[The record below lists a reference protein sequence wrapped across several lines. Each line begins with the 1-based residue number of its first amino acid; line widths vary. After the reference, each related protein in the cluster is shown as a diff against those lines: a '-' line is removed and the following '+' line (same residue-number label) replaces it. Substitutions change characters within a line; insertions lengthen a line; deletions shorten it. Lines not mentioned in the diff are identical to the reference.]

1 MNTDI
6 YKFDKTKHQIEAHI
20 FGQVKKFYKRNLV
33 YFQIKNS
40 TPIETKEHLISYQ
53 RAASYYMEKMVA
65 EIINAVEVTYGRKTN
80 AFIATALNKADV
92 DGLQLAVLY
101 IDESVKN
108 NNKIINVSINTIL
121 KNSKENLSHFKV
133 VKEINV
139 SYRTRDGKVAEK
151 NIYRLEVDLNVV
163 V

>member
-1 MNTDI
+1 
-6 YKFDKTKHQIEAHI
+6 
-20 FGQVKKFYKRNLV
+20 
-33 YFQIKNS
+33 
-40 TPIETKEHLISYQ
+40 
-53 RAASYYMEKMVA
+53 MEKMVA

-80 AFIATALNKADV
+80 ASIATALNKADV